1 MPIRPPSRPRPPGP
15 AIPLVIAWIALGACA
30 NEQPTFE
37 EIPPADVLYQEGI
50 ETLKGYRILGIIPRV
65 DYNAAIE
72 SFQAIVD
79 NYPYSDYAEMAELKI
94 ADAYFD
100 DERYEEALSYYR
112 DFAELHPDHEEVA
125 YTIFRSALCHER
137 RVRDPNRDQT
147 PTVDA
152 LIYLDRLL
160 TRYPHSEYAQRAE
173 ILWRQLR
180 TRLAQ
185 QISSIADYYLAAGE
199 YEAAAERYRS
209 LLNEYPGLGMDA
221 ETLYKLALCYDLLNR
236 EDEAALIYQSIV
248 QHYRDSD
255 VAADARAQMGRE
267 TDWRP
272 RAR

>member
-1 MPIRPPSRPRPPGP
+1 
-15 AIPLVIAWIALGACA
+15 VIAWIALGACA
-30 NEQPTFE
+30 SEPPAFE

-50 ETLKGYRILGIIPRV
+50 ETLEGYRILGILHRV
-65 DYNAAIE
+65 DYTAAIE

-100 DERYEEALSYYR
+100 DGRYEEALSYYR
-112 DFAELHPDHEEVA
+112 DFGELHPEHEEVP
-125 YTIFRSALCHER
+125 YTIYRSALCHER

-160 TRYPHSEYAQRAE
+160 TQFPHSEYAQPAE

-221 ETLYKLALCYDLLNR
+221 ETLYKLALCYDQLNR
-236 EDEAALIYQSIV
+236 GDEAALIYQSIV

>member
-1 MPIRPPSRPRPPGP
+1 
-15 AIPLVIAWIALGACA
+15 VIAWIALAACA
-30 NEQPTFE
+30 KEQPTFE

-100 DERYEEALSYYR
+100 DKRYEEALSYYR
-112 DFAELHPDHEEVA
+112 DFAELHPEHEEVP

-160 TRYPHSEYAQRAE
+160 TQYPHSEYSQRAE

-209 LLNEYPGLGMDA
+209 LLNEYPGLGLDA
-221 ETLYKLALCYDLLNR
+221 ETLYKLALCYDQLNR
-236 EDEAALIYQSIV
+236 DDEAALIYQSIT

-255 VAADARAQMGRE
+255 VAEKARAQMGRE